1 MPSIKL
7 KITEDDHNV
16 NIEIEIKPKFNLQA
30 LVDYISKIFDLTK
43 PGTKKLFHTNDNW
56 KRLQEL
62 TGDYALTPFVQV
74 IQQPYQKFIFV
85 HSEYNYEFQIL
96 MVGILDEPISLEFP
110 FLLKKEG
117 NLPHITTQ
125 QLINSLKSPSSDKPA
140 APKAKAATKA
150 EPEKKEV
157 VEDDDDLEEDD
168 EDAHTDDHESEELGL
183 DHEEDGIG
191 DEDGF
196 GTEGEMDDDTADD
209 DEFGSMDGEDEDYS
223 GSYADDDF

>member
-7 KITEDDHNV
+7 KITEEDHNV

-43 PGTKKLFHTNDNW
+43 AGTKKLFHTNDNW
-56 KRLQEL
+56 KKLQEL
-62 TGDYALTPFVQV
+62 AGDYAQTPFVQV

-96 MVGILDEPISLEFP
+96 MVDILDEPLSLEFP
-110 FLLKKEG
+110 FILKKEG

-125 QLINSLKSPSSDKPA
+125 QLINSLKTPSSDKPA
-140 APKAKAATKA
+140 APKAKAIK
-150 EPEKKEV
+150 EQIVKKEEIE
-157 VEDDDDLEEDD
+157 EDEEELDEDD
-168 EDAHTDDHESEELGL
+168 EDTVAEDHEAEEFGL
-183 DHEEDGIG
+183 DQEEDGIG
-191 DEDGF
+191 DADGF
-196 GTEGEMDDDTADD
+196 GTEGDMDDDHSDD

-223 GSYADDDF
+223 GAYADDDF